1 MSATCSESCEPL
13 AAPRR
18 LAGHVL
24 SHCSN
29 QIPPNSPP
37 PSSENYSFWHTFDD
51 CGMARVLLCFSK
63 TRCGDNGDLP
73 LVAFPSTARRLET
86 RSMRRRQMYYAIRG
100 QGPLGPSGQ
109 ARFDGP
115 GIKQQEAGATLLQ
128 GTM

>member
-1 MSATCSESCEPL
+1 MSATCSASCEPL

-86 RSMRRRQMYYAIRG
+86 RSMRRKQMYYAICVQRH
-100 QGPLGPSGQ
+100 LGSSWLVRVG
-109 ARFDGP
+109 GL
-115 GIKQQEAGATLLQ
+115 GIVQPYT
-128 GTM
+128 